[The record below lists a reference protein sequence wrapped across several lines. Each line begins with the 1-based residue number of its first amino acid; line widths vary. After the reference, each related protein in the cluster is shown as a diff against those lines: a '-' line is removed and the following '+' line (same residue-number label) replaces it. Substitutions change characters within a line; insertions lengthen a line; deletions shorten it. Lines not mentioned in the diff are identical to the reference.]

1 VSIFIIILYLCLTIG
16 RYAQIRTVVCTK
28 NGQFLLILHLHCV
41 KYIGNAAVQRYH
53 TYIDRIRKMTTM
65 VVNAFNWDGF
75 SSWFKNYR
83 QKLAQKRTYRNTLKE
98 LSQLSD
104 RELCDIGINRGMIHS
119 VAMETYFDNRGTA

>member
-1 VSIFIIILYLCLTIG
+1 
-16 RYAQIRTVVCTK
+16 
-28 NGQFLLILHLHCV
+28 
-41 KYIGNAAVQRYH
+41 
-53 TYIDRIRKMTTM
+53 MTTM

-83 QKLAQKRTYRNTLKE
+83 QKLAQKRAYRTTLKE

-104 RELCDIGINRGMIHS
+104 RELWDIGINRGMIHS